1 MIAQSLLGR
10 TIVSKR
16 AREVGLR
23 IFAILFIS
31 TLFLGGVQLRRWTG
45 QNTRHVRYQHDIV
58 NGFYWGQEALKEA
71 RRLSPGDSS
80 ANSWTGLFRGY
91 LALYD
96 RVKED
101 AYEDDYGLDYP
112 PLRLLTMSS
121 LTAHRA
127 VAASLLAIAAVCLT
141 NCASVS
147 HHKFSE
153 PAAGW
158 QTKTGQLMYRTP
170 KATLIGEAIVR
181 FSKAGDFEL
190 TVSKG
195 PGITLLSLRQDAA
208 FAEINAS
215 FTGQHWSGPTAS
227 APSQLRGWLG
237 LRDEFLRAPN
247 QKTLRYATGSETFL
261 FRF

>member
-1 MIAQSLLGR
+1 VLLPGLAATSPPDR
-10 TIVSKR
+10 TEAHARSKERRRR
-16 AREVGLR
+16 AR
-23 IFAILFIS
+23 ITS
-31 TLFLGGVQLRRWTG
+31 
-45 QNTRHVRYQHDIV
+45 
-58 NGFYWGQEALKEA
+58 
-71 RRLSPGDSS
+71 
-80 ANSWTGLFRGY
+80 NSWRCL
-91 LALYD
+91 
-96 RVKED
+96 
-101 AYEDDYGLDYP
+101 
-112 PLRLLTMSS
+112 MNS

-127 VAASLLAIAAVCLT
+127 VATSLLFITAACLT

-147 HHKFSE
+147 HHQFAE

-158 QTKTGQLMYRTP
+158 QTQTGQLMYRTA
-170 KATLIGEAIVR
+170 KTTVIGEAIVR
-181 FSKAGDFEL
+181 FSTSGDFEL

-195 PGITLLSLRQDAA
+195 PGIALLSLRQDAG

-237 LRDEFLRAPN
+237 LRDQFLHAPN